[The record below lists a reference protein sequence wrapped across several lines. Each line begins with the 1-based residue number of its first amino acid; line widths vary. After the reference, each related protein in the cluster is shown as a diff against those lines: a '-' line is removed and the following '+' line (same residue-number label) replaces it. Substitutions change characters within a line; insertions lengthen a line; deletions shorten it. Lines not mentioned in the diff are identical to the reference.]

1 MSCNARGHGYWRCV
15 CAHLHTSTHWEMG
28 PPFFRNC
35 SYCYLAIT
43 LYLICLS
50 NTEPLFKDANLDL
63 NFTYPQTPVI
73 EVEPVAASEFEGAN
87 GGSTLHD
94 VVLYSLLFQL
104 STIRWAYERNGECPV
119 WLCHFLMMKFKF
131 IRYIVNCITNSG
143 TYMQPQ
149 IDIQHDTLKLTLKH
163 QTVPWIL
170 LPQLWKSAKWDN
182 DGCLHLY

>member
-1 MSCNARGHGYWRCV
+1 
-15 CAHLHTSTHWEMG
+15 MG

-149 IDIQHDTLKLTLKH
+149 IEIQHDTLKLTLKH
-163 QTVPWIL
+163 QTVP
-170 LPQLWKSAKWDN
+170 
-182 DGCLHLY
+182 